1 MAFGAKIINPIDFR
15 PGTGVGVSIPF
26 NVPGVFKIT
35 YTTQE
40 ATKVNLINFFLT
52 NQNERY
58 LNPNFGGNLRAFIFQ
73 QISDNNIE
81 GLKEDIQSQL
91 ATNFPQVVIDSLEI
105 DLLPDN
111 NQINVVLKYNINN
124 TSINDTLEIA
134 FT

>member
-105 DLLPDN
+105 
-111 NQINVVLKYNINN
+111 
-124 TSINDTLEIA
+124 
-134 FT
+134 

>member
-26 NVPGVFKIT
+26 NVPGVFKTT

-124 TSINDTLEIA
+124 TGINDTLEIA